1 MIRTYQSDSEKVSLG
16 DLEAAEKLHQ
26 SWNDVAYFSPCVF
39 KCLRSQKLPYVS
51 GRHGESTEH
60 IENRRLK
67 RERESRVLNF
77 SAFLCFSLWALESAH
92 VELSNGPSCLMC
104 L

>member
-26 SWNDVAYFSPCVF
+26 SWNDVAYFSPCLF

-51 GRHGESTEH
+51 GRHGESTERAYT
-60 IENRRLK
+60 EQK
-67 RERESRVLNF
+67 AEERERE
-77 SAFLCFSLWALESAH
+77 
-92 VELSNGPSCLMC
+92 
-104 L
+104 